1 MNTIR
6 IEQLIFGYE
15 NGHRLLETSLET
27 ELIQQKEVEILSDA
41 SGSGRFTD
49 YISCFP
55 LVADDYYAFSKT
67 WYADEME
74 RPGCVWT
81 HVLLIRFKDL
91 ENISGSID
99 IKSLFRR
106 PTRSVDAFK
115 KYKET
120 LTITPENTENKLF
133 FSDYAIYT
141 LFYSG
146 KKALIEDSKFE
157 EYEKDLLS
165 ILPKLHTK
173 ILMNLSVCTCSFK
186 NRYIG
191 NEVFSYQVTNIG
203 NGKKLS
209 WDIEDSVIYRSKN
222 SIEEYPLWVKY
233 LKQMLIN
240 NKQQEIYKFC
250 EKYNCYEREFIK
262 DFSKLLYTVKEFEEC
277 YDLSKFIDLT
287 NKLEQG
293 EKIRERTL
301 ELLFIEAD
309 EDMLQ
314 CFDKTSII
322 AQLIFEMQ
330 NMKGLFSINKLKES
344 TIEKHAKKLY
354 LEKDKERIN
363 IVFNKYIHNE
373 LNESGNA
380 IVVKMIELLKPSDL
394 ETLFDMKLNVCIV
407 LISTN
412 YRFLLCNDIW
422 KQDRNY
428 QLQVLSCVKRS
439 RISSVNK
446 ILTCIF
452 DNTKE
457 NISNEIYEIFGNDY
471 LDFLFEYC
479 KDGSMKYPYQAVLWG
494 KHLALNREKCTN
506 LLLKIHDGSLLVEIM
521 KNINS
526 YDISE
531 VEEVDKWIKAVTNN
545 LNYILKN
552 YKYEV
557 ALFLLPLLLKQ
568 NNITGMIS
576 DLVYN
581 EINKKLEKSE
591 VSYQDWKKMDT
602 ILPSVDVQQSWD
614 KCLRLRIAFNK
625 QFE

>member
-55 LVADDYYAFSKT
+55 LVADDFYAFSKT

-106 PTRSVDAFK
+106 PTRSVDSFK

-165 ILPKLHTK
+165 ILPKLHAK
-173 ILMNLSVCTCSFK
+173 ILVNLSVCTCSFK

-394 ETLFDMKLNVCIV
+394 DTLFDMKLNVCIV

-479 KDGSMKYPYQAVLWG
+479 KDGCMKYPYQAVLWG
-494 KHLALNREKCTN
+494 KHLALNREKYIN

-526 YDISE
+526 YDINE
-531 VEEVDKWIKAVTNN
+531 AEEVDKWIKAVTNN
-545 LNYILKN
+545 LNYLLEN
-552 YKYEV
+552 YKYEA

-568 NNITGMIS
+568 NNIAGMLS

-581 EINKKLEKSE
+581 EINKMLEKSE
-591 VSYQDWKKMDT
+591 VSYQDWKKMDE

-625 QFE
+625 